1 MTCVDCSTCT
11 AECRLET
18 FEQFRDEYS
27 AINSFKYNPNIHSK
41 PTNMLLGLT
50 NRCNLNCSYC
60 FVSQNEQDMSLEIAE
75 QALQWLKSNN
85 ENNEELPTVGF
96 FGGEPLLKFNDI
108 IKPLVEKYSKEFNWS
123 ITTNGILL
131 NEDIVDFLYKY
142 DIIPLL
148 SFDGVPEVQNK
159 QRSNSF
165 NTILKNIPYLLLRF
179 PNITMRATV
188 TKDSIPY
195 LYDTVLMAEE
205 LGFKHIF
212 FCENAFENWEKNLE
226 PILLDQFNKIGLHIY
241 KNLIN
246 NKPTIKVDPIQ
257 RIFKSLTLAQ
267 KNNLFFNNEI
277 LRCGLGTTSCA
288 ITPEGKIIPC
298 QEKISTPNTILGD
311 IQNGIDIQIHK
322 NYLINY
328 FNKVNNIKCDKGCN
342 TKDRLICLSHL
353 CPSRLED
360 LNYNISTATCMFSRM
375 AIKVAL
381 RLHFLCANS
390 SKINIRLYFEEEDV
404 NE

>member
-11 AECRLET
+11 AQCRLED
-18 FEQFRDEYS
+18 FEQFRDKYS
-27 AINSFKYNPNIHSK
+27 AINSFKYNPNIYSK

-50 NRCNLNCSYC
+50 NKCNLNCSYC
-60 FVSQNEQDMSLEIAE
+60 FVSQNEQEMSLEIAE

-123 ITTNGILL
+123 ITTNGMLL

-148 SFDGVPEVQNK
+148 SFDGVPEIQNK

-179 PNITMRATV
+179 PNTTMRATV

-212 FCENAFENWEKNLE
+212 FCENAFENWEKSLE
-226 PILLDQFNKIGLHIY
+226 PVLLDQFNKIGLHIY

-298 QEKISTPNTILGD
+298 QEKISTPNIVLGD

-342 TKDRLICLSHL
+342 IKDRLICLSHL

-375 AIKVAL
+375 AIKTTL

-390 SKINIRLYFEEEDV
+390 GKINIRLYFEEEDI